1 MVAAAFQAVVALA
14 AADSLGV
21 AVVDLVAEEVASRV
35 VAAADSAAEAGV
47 VAAVDSLAAVEGA
60 GVEEALVVVGSGRNS
75 NGWYTH
81 GFARA

>member
-1 MVAAAFQAVVALA
+1 MAAAFQAVVALA